1 MDYPRFALLL
11 YAILGPSPRDS
22 LLVKEGLQLKV
33 GEGLEHMGRDERGR
47 GILRV
52 CYLHVGIMD
61 RGRDKC
67 CHGVMRAVEGEIGL
81 QSELNAKLVASAPWL
96 GPRVGLLQTFTSKLD
111 FCQGVRWRQ
120 LQPKVPT
127 IYCPL
132 CGSGDVIT
140 RLQECIQSGII
151 LGVLL
156 CHRVLWPACQQALG
170 GLAFGSSGGES
181 GGRGAGGGSSR
192 VPGSSWAC
200 SAAISPSSWF
210 VILSSIVEANAQ
222 TSVWLDR
229 QAIVEPLTRC

>member
-96 GPRVGLLQTFTSKLD
+96 GPRVGLLQTFTSKLY

-151 LGVLL
+151 LGVLHVFVTGFFGRL
-156 CHRVLWPACQQALG
+156 ASRHWEDWLLG
-170 GLAFGSSGGES
+170 PLEVKVVGGELEEVLPGS
-181 GGRGAGGGSSR
+181 QGCRGHAQQPPHLH
-192 VPGSSWAC
+192 PGSSFHL
-200 SAAISPSSWF
+200 PSWRPMHK
-210 VILSSIVEANAQ
+210 LPCHW
-222 TSVWLDR
+222 TGG
-229 QAIVEPLTRC
+229 PLWSH